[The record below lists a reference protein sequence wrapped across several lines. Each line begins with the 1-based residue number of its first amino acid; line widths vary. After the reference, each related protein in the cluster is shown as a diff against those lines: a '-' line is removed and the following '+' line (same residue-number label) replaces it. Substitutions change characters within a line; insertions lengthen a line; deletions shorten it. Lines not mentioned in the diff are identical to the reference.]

1 MTIREIPALLCLP
14 AFFSAYCVRCD
25 EFITDFSDPERV
37 EEAIEAAGGRLA
49 ASKRD
54 ITDCLAA
61 CANCKDICQC
71 VNCGALLEDDQCP
84 NCPTD
89 PNT

>member
-14 AFFSAYCVRCD
+14 AFFSAYCVRCG
-25 EFITDFSDPERV
+25 ELITDFSDPERV
-37 EEAIEAAGGRLA
+37 EEAIEAVGGRLA
-49 ASKRD
+49 TSKRD

-71 VNCGALLEDDQCP
+71 VTCGALLEDDLCP